1 MNTKKN
7 ISDTTVALTSVGPY
21 IAEGYPAYIVWI
33 RKTARNQFIF
43 HYEKNSEMNCME
55 LFIDYKISI
64 SLKDSESWTKPQA
77 SSCYCG
83 KKKDA
88 LALKRRK
95 FGSFSM
101 AFFIT
106 VPERTTKCK

>member
-1 MNTKKN
+1 MQ
-7 ISDTTVALTSVGPY
+7 S
-21 IAEGYPAYIVWI
+21 PAHVILI
-33 RKTARNQFIF
+33 RKTARVYLI
-43 HYEKNSEMNCME
+43 YVKNAEMNCME
-55 LFIDYKISI
+55 LVIDYKISL
-64 SLKDSESWTKPQA
+64 SLKDSDCWTKPQA